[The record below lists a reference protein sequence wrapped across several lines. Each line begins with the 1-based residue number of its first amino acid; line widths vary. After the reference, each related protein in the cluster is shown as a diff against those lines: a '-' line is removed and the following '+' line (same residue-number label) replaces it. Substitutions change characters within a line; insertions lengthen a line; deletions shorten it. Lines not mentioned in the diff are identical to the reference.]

1 MNDTNKQNKF
11 FLNRFHEIRNDMSKA
26 SLYDVTDILNHYNA
40 GSVVNEDVTYHF
52 QISPIE
58 AACLNERY
66 KTLTGKDHPVFLREQ
81 GKVLDEMI
89 KTGEGIQVNGQP
101 TIYQRLKNNLT
112 GEGVGIGIIPTKKG
126 SYIDTFEQ
134 IKFDMSHA
142 SLEDVQSILNYYDQD
157 SVLVDGSVYHF
168 RPSVLEAETLNA
180 RYREL
185 TGEDH
190 PTFASTQPRLLD
202 EKIENEQNISVNG
215 ASIYEQIK
223 NGNVTVGS
231 NNHVVTRTSEILND
245 IQSAE
250 LEDISSLLSHY
261 NGTPVLIDG
270 VAHHPFNEPMSA
282 AKLNARYR
290 ELTGQDHP
298 TFIEQAPK
306 VIDGLLEDK
315 DMLIQAGA
323 YNADYFNQLEHM
335 KNSIQQR
342 QDTKTSEEKTAD
354 FNETVADNN
363 LGVSETGAITTEDVK
378 TVEEPKNETE
388 ATQMFME
395 EREKQR
401 ELDAEVRNQQI
412 GVMEQVNQQLLTEQ
426 QAMLEMN
433 DENSMGGRSR

>member
-89 KTGEGIQVNGQP
+89 KNGEGIQVNGQP

-142 SLEDVQSILNYYDQD
+142 SLEEVQSILNYYDQE
-157 SVLVDGSVYHF
+157 SVLVDGGVYHF
-168 RPSVLEAETLNA
+168 RPSVLEGET
-180 RYREL
+180 
-185 TGEDH
+185 
-190 PTFASTQPRLLD
+190 
-202 EKIENEQNISVNG
+202 
-215 ASIYEQIK
+215 
-223 NGNVTVGS
+223 
-231 NNHVVTRTSEILND
+231 
-245 IQSAE
+245 
-250 LEDISSLLSHY
+250 
-261 NGTPVLIDG
+261 
-270 VAHHPFNEPMSA
+270 
-282 AKLNARYR
+282 LNARYR

-354 FNETVADNN
+354 SNETVADNN
-363 LGVSETGAITTEDVK
+363 LGVSETGAITTEDAK

-426 QAMLEMN
+426 QAMLEMT
-433 DENSMGGRSR
+433 DESSIGGMHR